1 MSCPLESHSV
11 ARCVMKVAPMLR
23 PLLASLVLFGSVSVA
38 RAQEPKPMLPGVQ
51 PTFGTEPTTPRPLHA
66 SITFSPLH
74 LIFPVG
80 EIAAEIAVSPK
91 FGVAVIGGIGSVKPE
106 NSDTRVLVYEVGI
119 SPRFYLWGDFRKGV
133 QLGAEAV
140 YVHASAD
147 DQFMSTV
154 SAEGLGVGPYVGY
167 KWVSR
172 IGLTLEAQLGASY
185 LALRGDGVSQDDS
198 RFSALLNLQVG
209 WSF

>member
-1 MSCPLESHSV
+1 
-11 ARCVMKVAPMLR
+11 MKVAPMLR

-38 RAQEPKPMLPGVQ
+38 RAEEPKPMLPGV
-51 PTFGTEPTTPRPLHA
+51 PATFGTEPTTPSPLHA

-80 EIAAEIAVSPK
+80 EIAAEIAISPK

-106 NSDTRVLVYEVGI
+106 NSDTRVLIYEVGI
-119 SPRFYLWGDFRKGV
+119 SPRFYVWGDFRQGV

-167 KWVSR
+167 KWVSK

-185 LALRGDGVSQDDS
+185 LALRGDGVSDNDS